1 LRLLLQNVKGLT
13 FLGTHGIRQHLWLQ
27 FDSTVILSSFGTL
40 RRPTIVQG
48 SASFSGRYGFPIK
61 LSIDL
66 LSCRKDASVHA
77 RQ

>member
-1 LRLLLQNVKGLT
+1 MRLLLQNVKGLT

-27 FDSTVILSSFGTL
+27 FDSTVILSSFGIL
-40 RRPTIVQG
+40 RRLIVQG

-61 LSIDL
+61 LTINL